1 VNAADNIGSTPLHEA
16 VNASQEVAV
25 KLLLD
30 YQPLPTLDRYV
41 TGAAGGS
48 QGRRPPGSVDLTAMA
63 GAEEKFTPLQ
73 DAVEAGNINIVTII
87 LGMWELKMLYIYIFI
102 SIFNKEHNFF
112 ILLFLTVLSY
122 STQLNK
128 YTIRIWG
135 I

>member
-1 VNAADNIGSTPLHEA
+1 VNSSQRTTYVCRYLTWFSLFRTPGVDVNAADNIGSTPLHEA
-16 VNASQEVAV
+16 VNASQEEAV

-48 QGRRPPGSVDLTAMA
+48 RPAGCVDLTAMA

-87 LGMWELKMLYIYIFI
+87 LGMWGT
-102 SIFNKEHNFF
+102 H
-112 ILLFLTVLSY
+112 
-122 STQLNK
+122 
-128 YTIRIWG
+128 
-135 I
+135 